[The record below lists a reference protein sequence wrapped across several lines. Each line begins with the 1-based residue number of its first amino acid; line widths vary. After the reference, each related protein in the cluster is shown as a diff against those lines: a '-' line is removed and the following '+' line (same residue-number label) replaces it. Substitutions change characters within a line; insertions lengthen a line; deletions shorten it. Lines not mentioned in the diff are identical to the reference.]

1 VKNFVSIENLVKTYP
16 VTQRGIFRSKQVGAI
31 HAVNNISFGIRRGET
46 MGLVGE
52 SGCGKSTTART
63 MLYLVKPTSGRMMFD
78 GVDIL
83 DRFKNGTPE
92 EALGIRRQLQYLGW
106 ICSLCGC
113 IR

>member
-1 VKNFVSIENLVKTYP
+1 
-16 VTQRGIFRSKQVGAI
+16 
-31 HAVNNISFGIRRGET
+31 
-46 MGLVGE
+46 
-52 SGCGKSTTART
+52 